1 MDVYAEIASARRELA
16 DFLDTLDDKSWETQS
31 LCSQWTVRE
40 VVAHLSMPL
49 TTPGRKVV
57 MAIVANGFSF
67 DKANDKLSRA
77 RAAKVSTKELA
88 AALRD
93 NAEHRFKPPFL
104 GPEAP
109 LTDLTVHA
117 SDIRRPLG
125 QPASIPAPRASAVL
139 DFLARAPQGFVS
151 KRRIAGLRFD
161 TTDIDWSHGEGQ
173 VVRGPAEALIMA
185 ITGRAVAL
193 SDLEGEGVATL
204 RSRIE

>member
-1 MDVYAEIASARRELA
+1 MDVYAEIAAARRELA
-16 DFLDTLDDKSWETQS
+16 DFLDTLDDNAWKTQS

-40 VVAHLSMPL
+40 VAGHLSMPL
-49 TTPGRKVV
+49 TTRLPTVLR
-57 MAIVANGFSF
+57 AVAVNGLNF

-77 RAAKVSTKELA
+77 RAAKLSPEELA

-104 GPEAP
+104 GPAAP
-109 LTDLTVHA
+109 LTDLVVHA

-125 QPASIPAPRASAVL
+125 QPVPVPKARATAVL
-139 DFLARAPQGFVS
+139 DFLARAPQGFVN
-151 KRRIAGLRFD
+151 KRRLAGLRFEA
-161 TTDIDWSHGEGQ
+161 TDVDWSHGDGHL
-173 VVRGPAEALIMA
+173 VRGPAEALIMA

-193 SDLEGEGVATL
+193 ADLEGEGVATL